1 MKNKYVAI
9 MLGLVLAI
17 SPAAVYAS
25 ETETE
30 SLEASTGDAETDMS
44 EDTLEDVSQELIL
57 GEVAS
62 IEEDSITV
70 KLGTRQEPPADGT
83 EVQGETSATEDG
95 TDEETEESE
104 TGTEETSG
112 DEETEESTE
121 TEAFNAG
128 EPGAMLEL
136 TGEEQTIPITED
148 TIVLKISMEKPDSGE
163 TISEDT
169 ASDSQNE
176 TAETLE
182 ASDSEADTSAES
194 ETAAE
199 TETSGSEAAE
209 TISEANSGIPGEDME
224 PESETASLE
233 DISEGD
239 VVEIELDDSGNAAVI
254 TIQSMD

>member
-44 EDTLEDVSQELIL
+44 ED
-57 GEVAS
+57 
-62 IEEDSITV
+62 SITV

-83 EVQGETSATEDG
+83 EVQGETSTTEDG

-121 TEAFNAG
+121 TEAINAG

-148 TIVLKISMEKPDSGE
+148 TIVLKISMEKPDSG
-163 TISEDT
+163 
-169 ASDSQNE
+169 
-176 TAETLE
+176 
-182 ASDSEADTSAES
+182 
-194 ETAAE
+194 
-199 TETSGSEAAE
+199 E

>member
-83 EVQGETSATEDG
+83 EVQGETSTTEDG

-121 TEAFNAG
+121 TEAINAG
-128 EPGAMLEL
+128 EPEAMLEL

-148 TIVLKISMEKPDSGE
+148 TIVLKISMEKPDSG
-163 TISEDT
+163 
-169 ASDSQNE
+169 
-176 TAETLE
+176 
-182 ASDSEADTSAES
+182 
-194 ETAAE
+194 
-199 TETSGSEAAE
+199 E

>member
-70 KLGTRQEPPADGT
+70 KLGTWQEPPADGT

-95 TDEETEESE
+95 RVRLEQKRQ
-104 TGTEETSG
+104 
-112 DEETEESTE
+112 
-121 TEAFNAG
+121 AG
-128 EPGAMLEL
+128 MKRQKKVQKRKLSMPGSQEL
-136 TGEEQTIPITED
+136 CW
-148 TIVLKISMEKPDSGE
+148 S
-163 TISEDT
+163 
-169 ASDSQNE
+169 
-176 TAETLE
+176 
-182 ASDSEADTSAES
+182 
-194 ETAAE
+194 
-199 TETSGSEAAE
+199 
-209 TISEANSGIPGEDME
+209 
-224 PESETASLE
+224 
-233 DISEGD
+233 
-239 VVEIELDDSGNAAVI
+239 
-254 TIQSMD
+254 

>member
-30 SLEASTGDAETDMS
+30 SLEASTGDAETGMS

-83 EVQGETSATEDG
+83 EVQGETSTTEDG

-112 DEETEESTE
+112 D
-121 TEAFNAG
+121 
-128 EPGAMLEL
+128 
-136 TGEEQTIPITED
+136 EEQTIPITED

-169 ASDSQNE
+169 ASDSQDE